1 MNKVAIEKCPSYG
14 ANELDQAV
22 GQLFDALSLD
32 RVIHPGDRVLI
43 KPNLI
48 MKRSAEEATTTHPE
62 VVAAIVRRL
71 VKLGVTDMLIAESGG
86 GPYTEAL
93 LKPLYEGTGFADMAE
108 REGVRL
114 NMDTGEKMLEC
125 PDGRR
130 VKRFDVLAPFFDADV
145 IISVPKLKSHCM
157 MGLSGAVKNLFGFV
171 PGLKKPELHCRFPE
185 EEAFG
190 EMLVDLCQ
198 VVRPTVSIVDAITC
212 MEGDG
217 PSAGNPRFAG
227 MLIASED
234 PYALDL
240 VGAQIIQIEQ
250 ERVTYLT
257 NAIGRG
263 LCPADVGEIELLGGD
278 LSDFVIK
285 DFVQPCTK
293 SVNMA
298 ERLPKFMQGI
308 ATKLAMPRPVVN
320 RPRCIGCR
328 KCAESCPMR
337 IITMS
342 KGKAHIS
349 YEECINCYCCHEMC
363 PEKAIHIR
371 RIKLFSL

>member
-1 MNKVAIEKCPSYG
+1 MNKVAVEKCPSYE
-14 ANELDQAV
+14 ANELDQAI
-22 GQLFDALSLD
+22 GRLFDVLSLHK
-32 RVIHPGDRVLI
+32 VIRRGDRVLI

-71 VKLGVTDMLIAESGG
+71 KKLGVTDMFIAESGG

-93 LKPLYEGTGFADMAE
+93 LKSLYQGTGFADMAG
-108 REGVRL
+108 REGLRL
-114 NMDTGEKMLEC
+114 NMDTGEKILKY

-130 VKRFDVLAPFFDADV
+130 VKKFDVLAPFFDADV
-145 IISVPKLKSHCM
+145 VINVPKLKSHCM
-157 MGLSGAVKNLFGFV
+157 MGLSGAVKNLFGLI

-185 EEAFG
+185 EGAFG

-198 VVRPTVSIVDAITC
+198 AVRPTVSIVDAITC

-217 PSAGNPRFAG
+217 PSGGNPRDGG

-240 VGAQIIQIEQ
+240 IAAQIIQIDQ
-250 ERVTYLT
+250 KRVTYLT
-257 NAIGRG
+257 SAVERG
-263 LCPADVGEIELLGGD
+263 LCPTDVREVELLGGA
-278 LSDFVIK
+278 LSEFVI
-285 DFVQPCTK
+285 DGFVQPCTK
-293 SVNMA
+293 SVNMM
-298 ERLPKFMQGI
+298 ESMPKFMRGI
-308 ATKLAMPRPVVN
+308 ATKLAMPRPVIA

-328 KCAESCPMR
+328 KCAESCPMG

-342 KGKAHIS
+342 KGKARIHH
-349 YEECINCYCCHEMC
+349 EKCINCFCCHEMC

-371 RIKLFSL
+371 RIKLFNL